1 MRSLLGLCP
10 LFLAL
15 LFGAAPALAGKRVAL
30 VLANSSYQYAPSL
43 ANPVNDGAV
52 MAKTLKDAGFEIVE
66 SRHDLSAL
74 ETRRVLRDFADVTR
88 DADIAVIYYAGHGIE
103 IDGINYIVPVDAAL
117 ERDLDAFDEAFPLER
132 ILDEAGNGLARD
144 RPRSGKGGA
153 VQPEHAGC
161 LCLQGRFDRP
171 GRR

>member
-74 ETRRVLRDFADVTR
+74 ETRRVLRDFADATR
-88 DADIAVIYYAGHGIE
+88 DADIAVIYYAGHGLE
-103 IDGINYIVPVDAAL
+103 VNGTNYLVPVDAVL
-117 ERDLDAFDEAFPLER
+117 ERDTDAYDEA
-132 ILDEAGNGLARD
+132 I
-144 RPRSGKGGA
+144 RST
-153 VQPEHAGC
+153 
-161 LCLQGRFDRP
+161 
-171 GRR
+171 